1 MRAQIFSLALTMAAV
16 AATASDPWTT
26 QFALDPKDLAAE
38 GRNPYFVLEPGY
50 TLVLGDADERLTIR
64 VLDETREV
72 DGVRT
77 RIVEER
83 EEKNGQVVE
92 ISRNFYAIS
101 RRTNSVFYF
110 GEEVDMYKDGKVKDH
125 EGSWLAGVNGAK
137 AGLMMP
143 GLPLIGASYFQ
154 ELAQGVAMDRARI
167 ESLEE
172 RMTTPAGE
180 FANVLKIAESTP
192 LEKFAHENKY
202 YAAGIGLIQ
211 DGSLKLIKHGVER

>member
-1 MRAQIFSLALTMAAV
+1 
-16 AATASDPWTT
+16 
-26 QFALDPKDLAAE
+26 
-38 GRNPYFVLEPGY
+38 
-50 TLVLGDADERLTIR
+50 
-64 VLDETREV
+64 
-72 DGVRT
+72 
-77 RIVEER
+77 
-83 EEKNGQVVE
+83 
-92 ISRNFYAIS
+92 
-101 RRTNSVFYF
+101 
-110 GEEVDMYKDGKVKDH
+110 MYKDGKVKDH